1 MPELRTSYGDSTA
14 NIAARAYLVGVTD
27 ALRIA
32 SVGVAL
38 AGIISIPLLGNR
50 GRKAPGAAVMAL
62 AMEGA

>member
-1 MPELRTSYGDSTA
+1 
-14 NIAARAYLVGVTD
+14 VTD

-50 GRKAPGAAVMAL
+50 GRKAHGHAVMPVSVDTV
-62 AMEGA
+62 